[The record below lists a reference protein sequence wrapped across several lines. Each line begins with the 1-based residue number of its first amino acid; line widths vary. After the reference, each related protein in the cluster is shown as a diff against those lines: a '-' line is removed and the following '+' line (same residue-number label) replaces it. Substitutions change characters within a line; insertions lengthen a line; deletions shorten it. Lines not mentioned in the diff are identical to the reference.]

1 MPVYADADPEMVAAA
16 RRGNLDAYNSLVL
29 QFQDAV
35 YSLAY
40 RLMGDRD
47 IAADAAQE
55 SVIVAWRRLDSYR
68 GGSFRAWLLK
78 ITANHCYD
86 EFRRRKRAPSVS
98 LEAVTGED
106 DSFLPIAAND
116 ETPEQAVQRVE
127 LQRAIQRCLMALP
140 PDQRVVAVLSDVEG
154 FEYQAIAEQV
164 GAALGTVKSRLS
176 RARAALRE
184 CLRDA
189 LELPGPSERLTPRD
203 G

>member
-1 MPVYADADPEMVAAA
+1 MPVYADADPALIAAA
-16 RRGNLDAYNSLVL
+16 RRGDLTAFNTLVL

-47 IAADAAQE
+47 TAADAAQE
-55 SVIVAWRRLDSYR
+55 AVIVAWRRLDSYR
-68 GGSFRAWLLK
+68 GGSFRAWLLR

-98 LEAVTGED
+98 LEAMTGDD
-106 DSFLPIAAND
+106 DSFLPIAASD
-116 ETPEQAVQRVE
+116 ETPEQAVQRAE

-140 PDQRVVAVLSDVEG
+140 PDQRAVAVLSDIEG
-154 FEYQAIAEQV
+154 FDYQAIAGQV

-176 RARAALRE
+176 RARAALRD
-184 CLRDA
+184 CLRDV
-189 LELPGPSERLTPRD
+189 LELSGPSERPTHRD
-203 G
+203 

>member
-1 MPVYADADPEMVAAA
+1 MPVYAEADPRQVEAA
-16 RRGNLDAYNSLVL
+16 RRGDLAAFNALVL

-40 RLMGDRD
+40 RMMGDSD
-47 IAADAAQE
+47 AAADAAQE
-55 SVIVAWRRLDSYR
+55 SIIVAWRRIETYR

-86 EFRRRKRAPSVS
+86 EFRRRKRAPIVS
-98 LEAVTGED
+98 LEAMTND
-106 DSFLPIAAND
+106 DESFLPIPAMD
-116 ETPEQAVQRVE
+116 ETPEQAVQRSE
-127 LQRAIQRCLMALP
+127 LHAAIQRCLMALP
-140 PDQRVVAVLSDVEG
+140 ADQRAVAVLSDVEG
-154 FEYQAIAEQV
+154 FDYQTIADQT

-184 CLRDA
+184 CLRGV

-203 G
+203 

>member
-1 MPVYADADPEMVAAA
+1 MPVYAEADPALVAAA
-16 RRGNLDAYNSLVL
+16 RRGDLDAYNALVL

-47 IAADAAQE
+47 MAADAAQE
-55 SVIVAWRRLDSYR
+55 AVIAAWRRLDTYR

-98 LEAVTGED
+98 LEAVTGD
-106 DSFLPIAAND
+106 DDAFLPIAAHD
-116 ETPEQAVQRVE
+116 ETPEQAVQRTE
-127 LQRAIQRCLMALP
+127 LQRAIQNCLMALP
-140 PDQRVVAVLSDVEG
+140 PDQRAVAVLSDVEG
-154 FEYQAIAEQV
+154 FDYQAIAEQV

-176 RARAALRE
+176 RARAALRD
-184 CLRDA
+184 CLRDV
-189 LELPGPSERLTPRD
+189 LELSGPSERPTRRD
-203 G
+203 

>member
-1 MPVYADADPEMVAAA
+1 MPVYAEADPALVAAA
-16 RRGNLDAYNSLVL
+16 RRGDLNAYNALVL

-47 IAADAAQE
+47 MAADAAQE
-55 SVIVAWRRLDSYR
+55 AVIAAWRRLDTYR

-98 LEAVTGED
+98 LEAVTGD
-106 DSFLPIAAND
+106 DDAFLPIAAHD
-116 ETPEQAVQRVE
+116 ETPEQAVQRTE
-127 LQRAIQRCLMALP
+127 LQRAIQNCLMALP
-140 PDQRVVAVLSDVEG
+140 PDQRAVAVLSDVEG
-154 FEYQAIAEQV
+154 FDYQAIAEQV

-176 RARAALRE
+176 RARAALRD
-184 CLRDA
+184 CLRDV
-189 LELPGPSERLTPRD
+189 LELSGPSERPTRRD
-203 G
+203 

>member
-1 MPVYADADPEMVAAA
+1 MPVYADADPELVAAA
-16 RRGNLDAYNSLVL
+16 RRGSLDAYNSLVL

-47 IAADAAQE
+47 LAADAAQE
-55 SVIVAWRRLDSYR
+55 AVIAGWRRLDSYR

-86 EFRRRKRAPSVS
+86 EFRRRKRTPSVS
-98 LEAVTGED
+98 LEALTGED
-106 DSFLPIAAND
+106 DSFLPVAASD
-116 ETPEQAVQRVE
+116 ETPEQAVQRAE

-140 PDQRVVAVLSDVEG
+140 ADQRAVAVLSDVEG
-154 FEYQAIAEQV
+154 FDYQTIAEQV

-176 RARAALRE
+176 RARAALRD

-189 LELPGPSERLTPRD
+189 LELSGPPERLTPRD
-203 G
+203 

>member
-1 MPVYADADPEMVAAA
+1 MPVYADADPALIAAA
-16 RRGNLDAYNSLVL
+16 RRGDLNAYNALVL

-47 IAADAAQE
+47 MAADAAQE
-55 SVIVAWRRLDSYR
+55 AVIAAWRRLDTYR

-98 LEAVTGED
+98 LEAVTGD
-106 DSFLPIAAND
+106 DDAFLPIAAHD
-116 ETPEQAVQRVE
+116 ETPEQAVQRTE
-127 LQRAIQRCLMALP
+127 LQRAIQNCLMALP
-140 PDQRVVAVLSDVEG
+140 PDQRAVAVLSDVEG
-154 FEYQAIAEQV
+154 FDYQAIAEQV

-176 RARAALRE
+176 RARAALRD
-184 CLRDA
+184 CLRDV
-189 LELPGPSERLTPRD
+189 LELSGPSERPTRRD
-203 G
+203 

>member
-1 MPVYADADPEMVAAA
+1 MPVYAEADPALIAAA
-16 RRGNLDAYNSLVL
+16 RRGDLNAYNALVL

-47 IAADAAQE
+47 MAADAAQE
-55 SVIVAWRRLDSYR
+55 AVIAAWRRLDTYR

-98 LEAVTGED
+98 LEAVTGD
-106 DSFLPIAAND
+106 DDAFLPIAAHD
-116 ETPEQAVQRVE
+116 ETPEQAVQRTE
-127 LQRAIQRCLMALP
+127 LQRAIQNCLMALP
-140 PDQRVVAVLSDVEG
+140 PDQRAVAVLSDVEG
-154 FEYQAIAEQV
+154 FDYQAIAEQV

-176 RARAALRE
+176 RARAALRD
-184 CLRDA
+184 CLRDV
-189 LELPGPSERLTPRD
+189 LELSGPSERPTRRD
-203 G
+203 